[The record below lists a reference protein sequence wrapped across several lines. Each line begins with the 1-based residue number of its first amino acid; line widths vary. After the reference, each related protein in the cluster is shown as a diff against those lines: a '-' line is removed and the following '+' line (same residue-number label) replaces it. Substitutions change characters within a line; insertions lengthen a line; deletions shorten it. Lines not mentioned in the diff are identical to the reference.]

1 MFSFCIA
8 KYINLKK
15 TNNKTTRRLLDM
27 NKKLFLMISKLFV
40 LVLAFVVF
48 TNYSVKAE
56 VISERKGNN
65 NFGIVKAVENCKP
78 ENTKF
83 YKAGIVSE
91 ETKRKLPQSIV
102 FDNVAFTLENAEAF
116 NSGDTCKVCYF
127 ACYVAC
133 RAAGG
138 DAPYCRAICSL
149 AVPN

>member
-1 MFSFCIA
+1 V
-8 KYINLKK
+8 
-15 TNNKTTRRLLDM
+15 
-27 NKKLFLMISKLFV
+27 ISRLFV
-40 LVLAFVVF
+40 LVLTFVVF
-48 TNYSVKAE
+48 TTYPVKAE
-56 VISERKGNN
+56 VTSEIKDSN
-65 NFGIVKAVENCKP
+65 NFGIVKPVENCKL
-78 ENTKF
+78 ENMQF
-83 YKAGIVSE
+83 YKAGIVNE
-91 ETKRKLPQSIV
+91 ETKKKLPQSIV